1 MRKWF
6 IAALAAF
13 GCWAGGSAALAD
25 GAGQV
30 TGLLFFDTNEE
41 PGTIGGAVSFT
52 PPGDLTGITAFSIY
66 FTDASGKK
74 LTHLYDIDSA
84 EAEAALDELRAK
96 GAKASTYR
104 YGISARAVPE
114 GVTHLGVF
122 AKYGERTADLGTL
135 TALWDNPTEMVEGDL
150 LRAADTDPAS
160 GAIRYKV
167 SWRGLDDEKNIKGY
181 ELRYESRSGVGTEPN
196 SYGFARAPQP
206 IQGGTADKRGDGHDY
221 ELLLPAGA
229 VPADAYRLWLYP
241 VHRSGEL
248 GFGVTANLQEDIS
261 GTAPKALT
269 PTSGIPYPSEAL
281 FDESF
286 IDLDEADGSIGG
298 TVSWNILSGSRDFDE
313 RRLETGA
320 TPLRFAAYFADK
332 DGNKLEGLYAAD
344 RELDELVIPNGTAI
358 PDGTVYLGVFAELG
372 TAESVEKL
380 LIPLW
385 DVGTTGYHPT
395 EFVQWDSD
403 ARGGKLKARLTW
415 RPAANEAQ
423 FDEYVVM
430 LEHGKEPYAVLP
442 AGKTSY
448 EVTIEDDDFFIEK
461 VAIIAHKANDPIPDP
476 KETPEHAFVTDLF
489 DWEADRASGRWQ
501 LEADEPVALAL
512 KDEDPGQGRI
522 SFVLPWKERDDTT
535 YTWLD
540 VTRRR
545 GASLGSVSYL
555 LEGESPSAIRLP
567 AGTPIPPGAV
577 FLEVDN
583 QKIDGSVVYAVRDAT
598 GAPPRFADVA
608 PDAKEA
614 EAISALAA
622 LGVVTG
628 FEDGTFRGG
637 EPVTRAQFA
646 AMMTRAF
653 RLDSE
658 HPGVGSRLLKDVKQD
673 AWFAGAVDAVY
684 EKELMKGNAA
694 KQFLPEASITRA
706 ELAVTAAR
714 LLPYAGPEYAE
725 GDPAPSF
732 DDAADIPAWASDSVG
747 RLQAS
752 GVLAGNGTFG
762 PSAKATRAECAY
774 VLERMM
780 RLFGLV
786 E

>member
-30 TGLLFFDTNEE
+30 TKLVFFDTNEE
-41 PGTIGGAVSFT
+41 PGKIGGAVEFT
-52 PPGDLTGITAFSIY
+52 PPGDLTGITAFSLY

-74 LTHLYDIDSA
+74 LTHLYDIDTA

-96 GAKASTYR
+96 GAKVSTYR

-122 AKYGERTADLGTL
+122 AKYGERTADQGTL
-135 TALWDNPTEMVEGDL
+135 TALWDNPTEMVEGDFL
-150 LRAADTDPAS
+150 SAADIEPAS

-167 SWRGLDDEKNIKGY
+167 TWQGLDDEKNIKGY
-181 ELRYESRSGVGTEPN
+181 VLKYESRNSVGTEPN

-206 IQGGTADKRGDGHDY
+206 IQGGTAEKRGDGHDY
-221 ELLLPAGA
+221 ELTLPAGA

-241 VHRSGEL
+241 VSRSGEL
-248 GFGVTANLQEDIS
+248 GFGVTADLQEDIS

-269 PTSGIPYPSEAL
+269 PTSGIPYPSESL
-281 FDESF
+281 FDEGF
-286 IDLDEADGSIGG
+286 VDFDETDGSIGG
-298 TVSWNILSGSRDFDE
+298 KVSWNILYGSRNFDE
-313 RRLETGA
+313 RLLETGA

-332 DGNKLEGLYAAD
+332 DGKKLKGLYAVD
-344 RELDELVIPNGTAI
+344 RALDELVIPNGTKI
-358 PDGTVYLGVFAELG
+358 PAGAVYIGVFAELG

-385 DVGTTGYHPT
+385 DVGTSGYHPK

-415 RPAANEAQ
+415 KPAVNEAQ
-423 FDEYVVM
+423 FDEYVV
-430 LEHGKEPYAVLP
+430 LVGQKKEPYAVLP

-448 EVTIEDDDFFIEK
+448 ELMIEDDDFFNETLTI
-461 VAIIAHKANDPIPDP
+461 VAHKAQDPVPEPDDM
-476 KETPEHAFVTDLF
+476 PEHAFVTDLF

-501 LEADEPVALAL
+501 LEADEPITLAL
-512 KDEDPGQGRI
+512 KDEDPGRGTI
-522 SFVLPWKERDDTT
+522 SFALPWPDRDYIM

-545 GASLGSVSYL
+545 GESLGNVMYL
-555 LEGESPSAIRLP
+555 LEGQSPSTIRLP
-567 AGTPIPPGAV
+567 AGTPIPSGAV

-583 QKIDGSVVYAVRDAT
+583 QKVEGSVIYAVRDAVGT
-598 GAPPRFADVA
+598 APRFTDVA

-614 EAISALAA
+614 EAISTLAA

-637 EPVTRAQFA
+637 DPVTRAQFA
-646 AMMTRAF
+646 SLLTRAF
-653 RLDSE
+653 RLHTDY
-658 HPGVGSRLLKDVKQD
+658 PGLSNLLKDVKQD
-673 AWFAGAVDAVY
+673 AWYADAVDKVFDN
-684 EKELMKGNAA
+684 KLMQGNEAR
-694 KQFLPEASITRA
+694 QFLPEASITRA
-706 ELAVTAAR
+706 ELAVTLAR
-714 LLPYAGPEYAE
+714 LLPYAGPAYAE
-725 GDPAPSF
+725 GAAAPAF
-732 DDAADIPAWASDSVG
+732 DDAADIPAWAADSVG
-747 RLQAS
+747 RLQAA
-752 GVLAGNGTFG
+752 GVLAEGGTFG
-762 PSAKATRAECAY
+762 PSAKATRAEVAY
-774 VLERMM
+774 MLERTM